1 MFWVPQSGEIGIG
14 VSLLTFNNRAQ
25 LGLITD
31 AALTPHPDE
40 IIKHFQPAFEQ
51 LLYHALLDEGHGPE
65 EQGNGKAEALAA
77 KPKRV
82 RKPAAK
88 RAATKSGKAAG
99 AKPERRRARGDVTTA
114 QKVPAG

>member
-1 MFWVPQSGEIGIG
+1 

-51 LLYHALLDEGHGPE
+51 LLYHALLEEGSKRDEDKPAAVDE
-65 EQGNGKAEALAA
+65 SSVA
-77 KPKRV
+77 KPKRA
-82 RKPAAK
+82 RKSVAK
-88 RAATKSGKAAG
+88 QTTPKTEPPAG
-99 AKPERRRARGDVTTA
+99 AKPRRRRARGDVAAT
-114 QKVPAG
+114 